1 MMDKKTLQNVVLL
14 NVMNYGNAIVDS
26 VLFQMKN
33 GDFNEDTFRGW
44 IMDIEHQL
52 DLLHEEEEENNA
64 QHDSMLY
71 MYCGSYVLNGNYCRH
86 ENSREDIK

>member
-14 NVMNYGNAIVDS
+14 NIMNYGNAIVDS
-26 VLFQMKN
+26 ALFQMKN
-33 GDFNEDTFRGW
+33 GDFNEDTFRNW

-52 DLLHEEEEENNA
+52 DLLNEEEENND
-64 QHDSMLY
+64 QHGNMLY
-71 MYCGSYVLNGNYCRH
+71 RDCVNCVLNGNYCRH

>member
-1 MMDKKTLQNVVLL
+1 MDKKTLQNVVLL

-26 VLFQMKN
+26 ALFQMKN
-33 GDFNEDTFRGW
+33 GEFNEDTFRNW

-52 DLLHEEEEENNA
+52 DLLHEEEEENND

-71 MYCGSYVLNGNYCRH
+71 RDCGSCVLNGSSCWN
-86 ENSREDIK
+86 EDSREDIR

>member
-1 MMDKKTLQNVVLL
+1 MDKKTLQNVVLL

-26 VLFQMKN
+26 ALFQMKN

-52 DLLHEEEEENNA
+52 DLLNEEEEESND

-71 MYCGSYVLNGNYCRH
+71 RDCVNCVLNGNYCRH